1 MAIPRIKLKKGEAL
15 VLRTSDRDGKSYN
28 DFMWPKKG
36 KVEAPDWK
44 PTATCGNGLHGLLHG
59 VGSRSY
65 LNWEDAAWI
74 VVKVIESECI
84 WIDGNKVKFPRGE
97 VVYFGDR
104 FEAVALITEHA
115 PAGSVI
121 VCGTATAGDSGTATA
136 GYCGTA
142 TAGYCGTATAGDCG
156 TATAGDRGTA
166 TAGDGGTATAGDGGI
181 LNIRWWDGKRYRI
194 SVFYVGENKI
204 KPNTAYRVNL
214 KGEFEEVK

>member
-121 VCGTATAGDSGTATA
+121 VCGTATAG
-136 GYCGTA
+136 YCG
-142 TAGYCGTATAGDCG
+142 CIS
-156 TATAGDRGTA
+156 
-166 TAGDGGTATAGDGGI
+166 I
-181 LNIRWWDGKRYRI
+181 LYWNGKNYKRA
-194 SVFYVGENKI
+194 VFLVGENGI
-204 KPNTAYRVNL
+204 KPNKPYQVDETG
-214 KGEFEEVK
+214 KPIEVKKK

>member
-84 WIDGNKVKFPRGE
+84 WIDGNQVKFPRGE

-104 FEAVALITEHA
+104 FDAVALITEHA

-121 VCGTATAGDSGTATA
+121 VCGTATAGV
-136 GYCGTA
+136 CGTA
-142 TAGYCGTATAGDCG
+142 TAGYCGTATAGDSG
-156 TATAGDRGTA
+156 TATAGYRGTA
-166 TAGDGGTATAGDGGI
+166 TAGDSGCISI
-181 LNIRWWDGKRYRI
+181 LYWNGKKYKRA
-194 SVFYVGENKI
+194 VFLVGENGI
-204 KPNTAYRVNL
+204 KPNKPYQLDETG
-214 KGEFEEVK
+214 KPIEVKKK